1 MLQTQQSQ
9 QIQRTQRIFNRMY
22 GLAYNSLILSL
33 IICLY
38 GLIISIYSG
47 IKKNYYYLKS
57 AYNSIISMFALTTLS
72 IAIMLKG
79 FIADDFSVEY
89 VAMHSNRAMPLMY
102 KITAL
107 WGGQQGSILLW
118 AWILLVYCTIT
129 VLLHRKKHF
138 ELMPVVIAVLL
149 SINAFFLSLLIFA
162 ANPFKMLSEAL
173 PDGKGLNPLLQDPGM
188 VFHPPALYLGFVGFS
203 IPFAYAAASLIS
215 GKLDITWIKITRK
228 WALVSWFFLGIG
240 IILGAQW
247 AYIELGWGGYWAW
260 DPVENASLIPWL
272 TATAYIH
279 SVMMQEKKDVLR
291 VWNIILVIT
300 TFFLCILGTFI
311 TRSGIIS
318 SVHSF
323 EESSIGSF
331 FIVYLAFILLFSGAL
346 ILLRLDQIK
355 GSQKLES
362 VISRESSFL
371 FNNLLFMGMAVA
383 VLWGTIFPVISEAI
397 TGKKITVAA
406 PFFNRVLTPLMFLLL
421 MLTGLCPSIAWRKA
435 DLKRLSKI
443 VLIPFL
449 FSLPVIILL
458 MVSGVKLFSAILFS
472 FACSFVVFSIVIEFY
487 KGARARQSSSK
498 EYFLSALL
506 RLVLRN
512 RRRYLG
518 FVVHLAVVIIFIGI
532 IGSGWFGE
540 EKEAVM
546 KKGESLHFG
555 NYVIRYTRLDLTS
568 GENKTSVRAGLE
580 LYRNAGT
587 KAVLHPGKDF
597 HVTSDQPMT
606 EVAIYSTWKEDIYT
620 VLVGW
625 EEDETASFK
634 FYLNPLVSWIW
645 IGSAILIAASF
656 FLLFPDRFFF
666 KTIKISK

>member
-1 MLQTQQSQ
+1 
-9 QIQRTQRIFNRMY
+9 MY
-22 GLAYNSLILSL
+22 ELAYHSLVLSL

-47 IKKNYYYLKS
+47 TTKSYHCLKS
-57 AYNSIISMFALTTLS
+57 AYNCVISMFVLTTIS
-72 IAIMLKG
+72 IAILLKG

-118 AWILLVYCTIT
+118 AWILLIYSVIT
-129 VLLHRKKHF
+129 VLLHRKKHL
-138 ELMPVVIAVLL
+138 ELMPAVTAILF
-149 SINAFFLSLLIFA
+149 SINAFFLSLLVFA
-162 ANPFKMLSEAL
+162 ANPFSMLSEAL
-173 PDGKGLNPLLQDPGM
+173 SDGKGLNPLLQDPGM

-203 IPFAYAAASLIS
+203 IPFAYAAASLIT
-215 GKLDITWIKITRK
+215 GKIDITWIKITRK

-240 IILGAQW
+240 IVLGAQW

-279 SVMMQEKKDVLR
+279 SVMMQEKKDALR

-331 FIVYLAFILLFSGAL
+331 FIVYLAFLLLFSGAL
-346 ILLRLDQIK
+346 ILLRYDQIK

-362 VISRESSFL
+362 VVSRESSFL

-383 VLWGTIFPVISEAI
+383 VLWGTIFPVISEAL

-421 MLTGLCPSIAWRKA
+421 LLTGLCPFIAWRKA
-435 DLKRLSKI
+435 DLKRLARI
-443 VLIPFL
+443 VLVPL
-449 FSLPVIILL
+449 LLSLPVIILL
-458 MVSGVKLFSAILFS
+458 MIAGVRLFYALLFS
-472 FACSFVVFSIVIEFY
+472 FACSFVVFSLVIEFY
-487 KGARARQSSSK
+487 KGVRARQSSSK
-498 EYFLSALL
+498 EFFLNALVK
-506 RLVLRN
+506 LVLRN

-518 FVVHLAVVIIFIGI
+518 FTVHLAVVIIFVGI
-532 IGSGWFGE
+532 IGSGWFSE
-540 EKEAVM
+540 EKEVVL
-546 KKGESLHFG
+546 KKGESVHFG
-555 NYVIRYTRLDLTS
+555 KYIIRYTNLILTS
-568 GENKTSVRAGLE
+568 NENKTSVRADIEVYKSTG
-580 LYRNAGT
+580 GKT
-587 KAVLHPGKDF
+587 ILHPGKDF

-606 EVAIYSTWKEDIYT
+606 EVAIYSTVREDVYT

-645 IGSAILIAASF
+645 IGSIILIAASF
-656 FLLFPDRFFF
+656 ILLLPERSVAR
-666 KTIKISK
+666 TLKIS